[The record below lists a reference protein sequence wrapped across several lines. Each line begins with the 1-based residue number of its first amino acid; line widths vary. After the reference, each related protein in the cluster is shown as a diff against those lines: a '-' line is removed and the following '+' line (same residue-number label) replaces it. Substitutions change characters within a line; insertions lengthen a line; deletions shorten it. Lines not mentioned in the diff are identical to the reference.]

1 MECRRPPYQ
10 GVGGIVMAGV
20 IRISY
25 RYEHGMHVWT
35 AKPDFVCAGMTWGQ
49 EPIVEAGSSEVAFH
63 KLRWAMYELDIPT
76 EYKRMLSLLDR
87 RNFYKSP
94 ERDNGM
100 DLCVDMDG
108 KRPTF
113 EQYKERREKYL
124 LRKRIDE
131 SINRTNNK

>member
-1 MECRRPPYQ
+1 
-10 GVGGIVMAGV
+10 MAGV

-35 AKPDFVCAGMTWGQ
+35 AKPDFVCVGMTWGQ
-49 EPIVEAGSSEVAFH
+49 EPIVEAGSSIIAFH
-63 KLRWAMYELDIPT
+63 KLREAMYRLDIPT
-76 EYKRMLSLLDR
+76 EYKRMLSFLDR
-87 RNFYKSP
+87 RNFYRSP

-113 EQYKERREKYL
+113 EQYKERRERYL

-131 SINRTNNK
+131 SINRSNNK